1 MGWVNRVAAKPGPR
15 AVIRFAAVAAAAVV
29 SIAGWGIPGP
39 QPAAGA
45 AACRPKIGRPSLA
58 QDGVLIA
65 AMNPTVPPI
74 QYVDKD
80 GTLKGLDVDFGN
92 EIARRLCL
100 RLQLQSMQFASMI
113 PAVKDGR
120 IDMIDSFMYYTEQ
133 RASQVLMIP
142 YGADTLSI
150 VVPQSITQ
158 TITGPEDFS
167 GKRFAVE
174 LGTVDMQD
182 AQAADQKLR
191 AAGKPGI
198 DIHTFANYADVLQ
211 AIRAGQAD
219 GGFVPTEE
227 AFYYQKQGLTFF
239 RVALTGYDPHAEAL
253 AFRDRALAEAVAGV
267 LNDMKQDGTMD
278 RLFGSYHSCALAGPY
293 KITSGPLAPPVC
305 KNLGQ

>member
-1 MGWVNRVAAKPGPR
+1 MGLRRSVAERIGSRIVTRVAA
-15 AVIRFAAVAAAAVV
+15 VVAAGIV
-29 SIAGWGIPGP
+29 SIAGWGVPDP
-39 QPAAGA
+39 HAVANA
-45 AACRPKIGRPSLA
+45 AACTPKVGHPPLV
-58 QDGVLIA
+58 QEGVLIA

-120 IDMIDSFMYYTEQ
+120 IDMIDSFMFYTEE

-142 YGADTLSI
+142 YGADTLAI
-150 VVPQSITQ
+150 VVPRSFTQ
-158 TITGPEDFS
+158 QITGPEDFS

-174 LGTVDMQD
+174 LGTVDMKD
-182 AQAADQKLR
+182 AQAADAKLR

-198 DIHTFANYADVLQ
+198 EIHTFANYADVLQ
-211 AIRAGQAD
+211 AIRARQAD

-253 AFRDRALAEAVAGV
+253 AFRDRALADAVAGV

-278 RLFGSYHSCALAGPY
+278 RLFGAYHSCALPGPY
-293 KITSGPLAPPVC
+293 KVTSGPLPPPEC